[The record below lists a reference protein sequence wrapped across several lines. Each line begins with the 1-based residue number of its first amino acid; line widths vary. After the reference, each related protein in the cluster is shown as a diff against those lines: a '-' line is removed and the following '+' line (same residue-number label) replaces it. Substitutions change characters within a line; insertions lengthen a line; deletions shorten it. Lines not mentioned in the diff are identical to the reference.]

1 MKNILVPTG
10 YMSSGSS
17 AVTDLLSEFDDYFAD
32 YGTHEYVFLH
42 CPNGVFDLEDKLL
55 VGNNAIR
62 SDEALHSFKYTMDQL
77 YDKKYWWVGHYKD
90 TFGVPFQEYTN
101 DYIESLLTL
110 KTDQYWYYQ
119 ENTNF
124 KMGVILAK
132 NRILRLLSFNK
143 YIGKKPLLYPE
154 MWMSLVTPEEFYEK
168 TRAYL
173 NQLYLMIGLDKRNLI
188 LDQFLLPFNLHRYD
202 NYFDSNVKVVV
213 VARDPRDVYF
223 LNKYKH
229 RSMNESVPFPTKVD
243 DFCNYYKRMRQSE
256 KIVENDQILRINFED
271 LIYKYDDTVKNIMD
285 LLDLTEAD
293 HIRKKQKFKP
303 EKSIENTQVYLNK
316 PDFAEELA
324 IIEKELADYL
334 YEFPYERES
343 DFDKS
348 F

>member
-17 AVTDLLSEFDDYFAD
+17 AVTDLLSEFDDYYAD
-32 YGTHEYVFLH
+32 FGTHEYVFLH

-62 SDEALHSFKYTMDQL
+62 SDEALHSFKATMDQL

-101 DYIESLLTL
+101 DYIDSLITL
-110 KTDQYWYYQ
+110 KTDQYWYQQ

-132 NRILRLLSFNK
+132 NRILKLLSFNK
-143 YIGKKPLLYPE
+143 YIGKKPLLYPQ

-168 TRAYL
+168 TRQYL
-173 NQLYLMIGLDKRNLI
+173 NQLFLMIGLDKRNLI

-229 RSMNESVPFPTKVD
+229 RAMNESVPFPTNAE

-256 KIVENDQILRINFED
+256 KIVNNDQILRINFED
-271 LIYKYDDTVKNIMD
+271 LIYKYDETVQDIMN
-285 LLDLTEAD
+285 LLELSEAD
-293 HIRKKQKFKP
+293 HIRKKQKFNP
-303 EKSIENTQVYLNK
+303 DKSIENTQIYLNR
-316 PDFAEELA
+316 PEFAEELA
-324 IIEKELADYL
+324 IIERELGDYL
-334 YEFPYERES
+334 YDFPYEREAN
-343 DFDKS
+343 FDKT

>member
-101 DYIESLLTL
+101 DYIQSLLTL

-132 NRILRLLSFNK
+132 NRILKLLSFNK

-154 MWMSLVTPEEFYEK
+154 MWMSLVTPDEFYEK

-229 RSMNESVPFPTKVD
+229 RSRNESVPLPTQVD

-271 LIYKYDDTVKNIMD
+271 LIYKYDETVKTIMD

-293 HIRKKQKFKP
+293 HIRKKQQFKP

-324 IIEKELADYL
+324 IIERELSDYL